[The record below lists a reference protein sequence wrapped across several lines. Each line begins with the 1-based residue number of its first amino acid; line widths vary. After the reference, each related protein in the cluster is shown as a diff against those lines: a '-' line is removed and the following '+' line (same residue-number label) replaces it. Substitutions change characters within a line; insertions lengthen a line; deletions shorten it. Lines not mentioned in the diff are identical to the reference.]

1 MEGTPFGRYRL
12 VSVLGRGGMGE
23 VWRAHDTATDRT
35 VAVKLLPPQL
45 VDDDTYVQRFRRE
58 AHAAARLNSPH
69 VIPIHNYG
77 EIDGRLYVDMRLIEG
92 RDLQSVLAEGPLEPA
107 RAVRIIEQVA
117 KALQAAHRVGL
128 VHRDVKPSNILLDE
142 DDFAYLIDFGI
153 ARASQD
159 TRLTNT
165 GGIVGT
171 WHYLAP
177 ERLGSGEVDAR
188 ADIYA
193 LACVLYECLTGSPPF
208 PADTT
213 ERLIV
218 AHLNEPPP
226 QPSAARPEVPAPLD
240 EVIATGMAKDPDQ
253 RYATTA
259 ELADAARE
267 AITEPIARPRPARRA
282 PVRPAGPALPT
293 APMPGIAHPPVGV
306 QPTRPTGPRWADAP
320 PPSWVGGDT
329 RAHRPR
335 RLLVPSLAAAALILA
350 IALVTVI
357 VITGHHTPNPTQA
370 APAPA
375 PPTHTTYLAQVVLA
389 TGIINPGGVAVDAA
403 GDVYVSSGG
412 NNVLNL
418 PAGASTPRV
427 LPFYGLV
434 SPDGVAVDAAGT
446 VYVADWGNNRV
457 LKLPTGALVHSE
469 LPFSGIQG
477 PFGVAVDTAGNVYVA
492 DNSNNR
498 VLKLAAGAT
507 TPQTLLPFNGLSTP
521 HGVAVDT
528 TATSTPPTTA
538 TTGCSNCR
546 QVRPPRACCRS
557 ATCGHPG
564 AWRRTPRATSTSPT
578 PATPGCSNW
587 RPVQPPKPRCRSAD

>member
-117 KALQAAHRVGL
+117 EALQAAHRVGL

-282 PVRPAGPALPT
+282 PVRPAGPPPPT
-293 APMPGIAHPPVGV
+293 APLGGFGPPAIGDP
-306 QPTRPTGPRWADAP
+306 PTRRAGPHWAGTP
-320 PPSWVGGDT
+320 PPT
-329 RAHRPR
+329 RAGEDAGLRRTRP
-335 RLLVPSLAAAALILA
+335 LLVAALAAAAVILA
-350 IALVTVI
+350 IALITVI

-370 APAPA
+370 APAPT
-375 PPTHTTYLAQVVLA
+375 PSQ
-389 TGIINPGGVAVDAA
+389 GGPA
-403 GDVYVSSGG
+403 SSQP
-412 NNVLNL
+412 
-418 PAGASTPRV
+418 PAGAEVPAMNGNYTARTQPV
-427 LPFYGLV
+427 E
-434 SPDGVAVDAAGT
+434 GVANFIEKGWTITTECTDHDGCKAHIQTTGRGRQCIGAVPCQDLTPTAPQSGDAVLYGKSWTLDWDVQNGVQCGDGTRKGPLHDHYVWDATTLKGTRTSSFAAGLCLST
-446 VYVADWGNNRV
+446 A
-457 LKLPTGALVHSE
+457 PASSETG
-469 LPFSGIQG
+469 PFSL
-477 PFGVAVDTAGNVYVA
+477 VKA
-492 DNSNNR
+492 
-498 VLKLAAGAT
+498 
-507 TPQTLLPFNGLSTP
+507 
-521 HGVAVDT
+521 
-528 TATSTPPTTA
+528 
-538 TTGCSNCR
+538 
-546 QVRPPRACCRS
+546 
-557 ATCGHPG
+557 
-564 AWRRTPRATSTSPT
+564 
-578 PATPGCSNW
+578 
-587 RPVQPPKPRCRSAD
+587 